1 MCSQAPGCRAEGGR
15 RVCRHRAGDHGRRL
29 AIDMSGAAIDAGARL
44 DLPRLLGDERIG
56 HEARAASGD
65 RLALKVWLRLLAC
78 STQIETEIRK
88 RMRSSFAITLA
99 RFDYLAQLRRHPAG
113 LRMNV
118 LSRYLMVTGG
128 NVTGLTDELEREGL
142 VTREEDPSDRRS
154 FLLRLTDA
162 GQQTFDAIAAA
173 HEAWLVELCAGA
185 DTATLEALYEQLGAL
200 RVQLAHNVALADD
213 KEGIA

>member
-1 MCSQAPGCRAEGGR
+1 MNEIAS
-15 RVCRHRAGDHGRRL
+15 D
-29 AIDMSGAAIDAGARL
+29 AATRL

-56 HEARAASGD
+56 LEARATSSD

-78 STQIETEIRK
+78 SMQIETEIRK
-88 RMRSSFAITLA
+88 RLRLRFGISLA

-128 NVTGLTDELEREGL
+128 NVTGLTDELERDGL

-162 GQQTFDAIAAA
+162 GRQTFDAIAAA
-173 HEAWLVELCAGA
+173 HEAWLVELCAGVDGA
-185 DTATLEALYEQLGAL
+185 ILEALYEQLGAL
-200 RVQLAHNVALADD
+200 RVQLAHNVAQANAKD
-213 KEGIA
+213 ASA

>member
-1 MCSQAPGCRAEGGR
+1 
-15 RVCRHRAGDHGRRL
+15 
-29 AIDMSGAAIDAGARL
+29 MSGAASAAASGL
-44 DLPRLLGDERIG
+44 DLPRLLGDEHIG
-56 HEARAASGD
+56 HEARAGRDD
-65 RLALKVWLRLLAC
+65 RIAVKVWLRLLAC

-88 RMRSSFAITLA
+88 RMRANFGITLA
-99 RFDYLAQLRRHPAG
+99 RFDYLSQLRRHPEG

-142 VTREEDPSDRRS
+142 VTRDEDPGDRRS

-173 HEAWLVELCAGA
+173 HEAWLVELCAGVDA
-185 DTATLEALYEQLGAL
+185 SILDTLYEQLGAL
-200 RVQLAHNVALADD
+200 RVQLAHNVAHVSG
-213 KEGIA
+213 KEPGA

>member
-1 MCSQAPGCRAEGGR
+1 MN
-15 RVCRHRAGDHGRRL
+15 D
-29 AIDMSGAAIDAGARL
+29 AASHADAHL

-56 HEARAASGD
+56 LEARADSGD

-88 RMRSSFAITLA
+88 RLRVRFGITLA
-99 RFDYLAQLRRHPAG
+99 RFDYLAQLRRHPGG

-128 NVTGLTDELEREGL
+128 NVTGLTDELERDGL

-154 FLLRLTDA
+154 FLLRLTDT
-162 GQQTFDAIAAA
+162 GRQTFDAIAAA
-173 HEAWLVELCAGA
+173 HEAWLVELCAGIDGA
-185 DTATLEALYEQLGAL
+185 ILEALYEQLGAL
-200 RVQLAHNVALADD
+200 RVQSAHNVSGANEREVGA
-213 KEGIA
+213 

>member
-1 MCSQAPGCRAEGGR
+1 MNDAASQTAAR
-15 RVCRHRAGDHGRRL
+15 
-29 AIDMSGAAIDAGARL
+29 IDV
-44 DLPRLLGDERIG
+44 PHLLGDDRIG
-56 HEARAASGD
+56 LEARAASGD

-88 RMRSSFAITLA
+88 RMRVNFDITLA
-99 RFDYLAQLRRHPAG
+99 RFDYLAQLQRHPAG

-128 NVTGLTDELEREGL
+128 NVTGLTDELERDGL

-162 GQQTFDAIAAA
+162 GRQTFDAIAAA
-173 HEAWLVELCAGA
+173 HEAWLVELCTGA
-185 DTATLEALYEQLGAL
+185 EGGSLEALYEQLGTL
-200 RVQLAHNVALADD
+200 RVQLAHNVARANE
-213 KEGIA
+213 KAVGT